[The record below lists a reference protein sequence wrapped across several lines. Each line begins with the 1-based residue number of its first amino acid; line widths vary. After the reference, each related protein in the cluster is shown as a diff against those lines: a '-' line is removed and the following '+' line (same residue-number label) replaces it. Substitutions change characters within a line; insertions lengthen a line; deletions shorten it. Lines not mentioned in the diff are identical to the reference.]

1 MKYSILAKIRMFMA
15 SQQLLGSYGEKIAAR
30 FLESAG
36 YQIVERNYRYLKAEI
51 DLIAKKDEVLAIV
64 EVKTRTGSPLEH
76 MADAVNKGKIHRLV
90 MAADHYITARGLDV
104 EARFDI
110 IWITKCRNKVSLE
123 HIKNAFHH
131 F

>member
-1 MKYSILAKIRMFMA
+1 MGNHQS
-15 SQQLLGSYGEKIAAR
+15 LGRYGEERAAR
-30 FLESAG
+30 FLQNTG

-64 EVKTRTGSPLEH
+64 EVKTRTGPSLEH
-76 MADAVNKGKIHRLV
+76 MAEAVSKRKIDRLV
-90 MAADHYITARGLDV
+90 MAADHYIISRELDV

-110 IWITKCRNKVSLE
+110 IWITKYGNSVSLD
-123 HIKNAFHH
+123 HIENAFHH

>member
-1 MKYSILAKIRMFMA
+1 MA
-15 SQQLLGSYGEKIAAR
+15 NHQYLGKYGEDKAAR

-36 YQIVERNYRYLKAEI
+36 YQIVARNYRYLKAEI

-64 EVKTRTGSPLEH
+64 EVKTRTGRSLVH
-76 MADAVNKGKIHRLV
+76 MAEAVNKRKIDRLV
-90 MAADHYITARGLDV
+90 MAADQFIVSRELDV

-110 IWITKCRNKVSLE
+110 IWITKYGNSISLE
-123 HIKNAFHH
+123 HIENAFHH